1 MHKLLF
7 GITFILI
14 SVIGFSQEDEE
25 CGLPDNKKL
34 KKLYD
39 QSFDRKKVKD
49 PDKRFLILKETIE
62 IDETCVPCHWELA
75 QRSFSRAKYKGLP
88 YNGAR
93 KYYEEVEKLC
103 PDYHSDI
110 YYYLG
115 LINYEE
121 QNYVDAEKYFKKF
134 IAFRSDDD
142 EKFEKNYAEKLQAA
156 EAVMPEL
163 DFQNNF
169 FGKPVNFNPKV
180 VRNVSTNGDEY
191 LPMISPDNELLFFTR
206 AYDKKNLGDITAT
219 KVEELV
225 LSDRTSAAI
234 DFNGGNPL
242 PKPFNLGDNYGG
254 VSISV
259 DNKELFVCA
268 CSPVET
274 SNGPYNNCDIFMTK
288 YEYIKDPKTGKM
300 VYKWSELENLG
311 EGVNGKMTWE
321 AQPSISADGQT
332 LYFATARP
340 GSKGQD
346 IFYSERQE
354 DGSWGKAKS
363 IGRVINTEGNDKSP
377 FMHTD
382 SKTLYFASQVEG
394 SRRGAG
400 GFDIFYS
407 KQDSNGK
414 WTEPKNLGY
423 PINSERDEEGLIVS
437 LDGTMA
443 YFSSGRFKDG
453 IGGKD
458 IFAFEP
464 PEEAKPEKVVIV
476 KGSMRDEKGDPVTE
490 ASFKVT
496 YADSKKEEEVN
507 IKSDDGNFALVVN
520 MEKDDKVMI
529 TTKKKGHAF
538 TSRVIEKEDV
548 EKGGVVKGKD
558 VKVEKVKVGKPYT
571 INDITFATN
580 SYELNDKV
588 KFILTGFI
596 DYLKENPTVKVAIH
610 GHTDDVGDANENL
623 VLSENRAKAVKEYL
637 VGKGIA
643 ADRLSSKGFG
653 ESKPKLKNTSE
664 YNRSINRR
672 TEFVITKL

>member
-7 GITFILI
+7 LFALLFITPM
-14 SVIGFSQEDEE
+14 SFSQDEE
-25 CGLPDNKKL
+25 PCGLPDNKKVQ
-34 KKLYD
+34 KLYEK
-39 QSFDRKKVKD
+39 SFDRKKVKD
-49 PDKRFLILKETIE
+49 PDKRFLLLKEAIE
-62 IDETCVPCHWELA
+62 EDETCVPCLWELA
-75 QRSFSRAKYKGLP
+75 QRSFKRAKYKGLP
-88 YNGAR
+88 YNGSR
-93 KYYEEVEKLC
+93 KYYQEVEKLC

-115 LINYEE
+115 IINYEE
-121 QNYVDAEKYFKKF
+121 QEFKDAQKYFEKF
-134 IAFRSDDD
+134 IAFRNDDD
-142 EKFEKNYAEKLQAA
+142 EKFAKNYPQKLQAA
-156 EAVMPEL
+156 EAIMPEL

-169 FGKPVNFNPKV
+169 FGKPVAFNPKV
-180 VRNVSTNGDEY
+180 VNNVSTQGDEY

-206 AYDKKNLGDITAT
+206 AYEKKNLGDIRST
-219 KVEELV
+219 KIEELV
-225 LSDRTSAAI
+225 LSDRTSAVV
-234 DFNGGNPL
+234 DFNSGDAL

-259 DNKELFVCA
+259 DNKELYVCA
-268 CSPVET
+268 CQPVET
-274 SNGPYNNCDIFMTK
+274 SSGLYNNCDIFRTK
-288 YEYIKDPKTGKM
+288 YEYIKDAKTDKM

-311 EGVNGKMTWE
+311 KGVNGEKSWE

-332 LYFATARP
+332 LYFATARAD
-340 GSKGQD
+340 SKGQD
-346 IFYSERQE
+346 IYYSKRQE
-354 DGSWGKAKS
+354 DGSWGNAKS
-363 IGRVINTEGNDKSP
+363 IGREINTAGNEKSP

-382 SKTLYFASQVEG
+382 SKTLYFAGQVGEG
-394 SRRGAG
+394 RRGAG

-414 WTEPKNLGY
+414 WSTPKNLGY

-437 LDGTMA
+437 LDGSMA

-453 IGGKD
+453 VGGKD

-490 ASFKVT
+490 ASFKVN

-507 IKSDDGNFALVVN
+507 IKTDDGNFALVVN

-538 TSRVIEKEDV
+538 SSRVIEKEDV
-548 EKGGVVKGKD
+548 EKGGVVRNKD

-596 DYLKENPTVKVAIH
+596 DYLKENPSVKVAIH

-623 VLSENRAKAVKEYL
+623 KLSEDRAKEVKDYL
-637 VGKGIA
+637 VSKGITSS
-643 ADRLSSKGFG
+643 RLSSKGFG
-653 ESKPKLKNTSE
+653 ESKPKIKNTSE